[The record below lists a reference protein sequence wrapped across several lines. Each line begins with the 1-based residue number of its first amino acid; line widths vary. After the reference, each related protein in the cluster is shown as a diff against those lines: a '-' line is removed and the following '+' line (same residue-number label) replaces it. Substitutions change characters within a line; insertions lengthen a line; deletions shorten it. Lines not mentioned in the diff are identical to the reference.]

1 MILAIVVIVILAIGV
16 GAAVVLLRPAATP
29 SITLWYNSTG
39 HYGDTEPAVAQ
50 LIKAQI
56 EATGKVTVNLQS
68 EDWATYRS
76 DLAKGNL
83 PMFLL
88 GWYPDYFDTDDYI
101 SPFYSTS
108 GAQSQ
113 GSFYSNATVD
123 KWVTNESTTVDT
135 TIRNSYFQKL
145 QNQSATDVPYIPL
158 WMTNAHVVYDSD
170 ISGVFLHPVVFKYF
184 IMNKPGLTAV

>member
-1 MILAIVVIVILAIGV
+1 MLSRNMILAIVVIVILAIGV

-68 EDWATYRS
+68 EDWATYRA

-113 GSFYSNATVD
+113 GSFYSSEPVCNRCAIHSTVD
-123 KWVTNESTTVDT
+123 D
-135 TIRNSYFQKL
+135 
-145 QNQSATDVPYIPL
+145 
-158 WMTNAHVVYDSD
+158 
-170 ISGVFLHPVVFKYF
+170 
-184 IMNKPGLTAV
+184 